1 MKQNA
6 VTPAMSIA
14 LAAACAA
21 TTVSCSGTGVF
32 RQVMDLPEQT
42 NVSRSDHAVAASA
55 EQSPSRSPIGLPAWR
70 HPRELRT
77 FS

>member
-42 NVSRSDHAVAASA
+42 NVSR
-55 EQSPSRSPIGLPAWR
+55 
-70 HPRELRT
+70 
-77 FS
+77 